1 MNAALSSSQTREEGY
16 AMCHKRF
23 VYFLLF
29 LLLLGAPAFAVDE
42 VFLPPIEALPETG
55 DSVPV
60 APALDVSTAFDTG
73 TLPAPSPSAL
83 IVGTEFARI
92 NWTDDYVEA
101 SGQAVAPTGKE
112 KTSQGK
118 LLARRGAIVDLQR
131 NLLEAIQGVRVDA
144 KTSMTDFM
152 ANDTVRTEV
161 QGLVKGVE
169 ISDASWDGD
178 IYTVTGRVK
187 LDKVR
192 TAVLPGLPKAPGQKP
207 VPPTPPAGKISASG
221 LLIDATHLPLIPAM
235 FFRVVDE
242 NGKEVYG
249 IDFADADRFLASG
262 LCDYHT
268 NLAYAKGAP
277 RIASTPLVAKAVRTV
292 APQNVD
298 IVISNA
304 DAAKVRGS
312 SYDFRIPCRVTVV
325 KR

>member
-1 MNAALSSSQTREEGY
+1 MSQ
-16 AMCHKRF
+16 KRF
-23 VYFLLF
+23 VSCLLF
-29 LLLLGAPAFAVDE
+29 LLLLGVPAFATEE
-42 VFLPPIEALPETG
+42 VFLPPIEDLPEAG
-55 DSVPV
+55 DSVPA
-60 APALDVSTAFDTG
+60 APAVDVSTAFDTG
-73 TLPAPSPSAL
+73 ALPAPSPSAL
-83 IVGTEFARI
+83 IVGTEFARV

-112 KTSQGK
+112 KTAQGK

-144 KTSMTDFM
+144 KTTMTDFM

-161 QGLVKGVE
+161 QGLIKGIE
-169 ISDASWDGD
+169 ISDASWDGE

-187 LDKVR
+187 LEKVR
-192 TAVLPGLPKAPGQKP
+192 TAVLPGLPKTPGQKP

-235 FFRVVDE
+235 IFRVVDE

-249 IDFADADRFLASG
+249 IDFADAERFLASG

-312 SYDFRIPCRVTVV
+312 SYDFRVPCRVTVV

>member
-1 MNAALSSSQTREEGY
+1 MFQKSFAS
-16 AMCHKRF
+16 C
-23 VYFLLF
+23 LLL
-29 LLLLGAPAFAVDE
+29 LLLLGVPALATEE
-42 VFLPPIEALPETG
+42 VFLPPIEDLPDTG
-55 DSVPV
+55 YSVPV
-60 APALDVSTAFDTG
+60 APTVDVSTAFDTG

-112 KTSQGK
+112 KTAQGK

-144 KTSMTDFM
+144 KTTMTDFM

-161 QGLVKGVE
+161 QGLIKGIEV
-169 ISDASWDGD
+169 SDASWDGE

-207 VPPTPPAGKISASG
+207 IPPTPPAGKISASG

-235 FFRVVDE
+235 IFRVVDE

-249 IDFADADRFLASG
+249 IDFADAERFLSSG

>member
-1 MNAALSSSQTREEGY
+1 MLQ
-16 AMCHKRF
+16 KRCISC
-23 VYFLLF
+23 
-29 LLLLGAPAFAVDE
+29 LLLLFVFCIPAFATEE
-42 VFLPPIEALPETG
+42 VFLPPIEEVPERSDT
-55 DSVPV
+55 VTA
-60 APALDVSTAFDTG
+60 APAVDVTTAFDAG
-73 TLPAPSPSAL
+73 PALPAPSPSAL

-112 KTSQGK
+112 KTAQGK

-144 KTSMTDFM
+144 KTTMTDFM
-152 ANDTVRTEV
+152 ANDTVKTEV
-161 QGLVKGVE
+161 QGLIKGVE
-169 ISDASWDGD
+169 ISDASWDGE

-207 VPPTPPAGKISASG
+207 VPPTPPAGKIDASG

-235 FFRVVDE
+235 IFRVVDE

-249 IDFADADRFLASG
+249 IDFVDAERFLASG

-277 RIASTPLVAKAVRTV
+277 RIASTPIVAKAVRTV

-298 IVISNA
+298 LVISNA